1 MQVISQLVK
10 YHFRQYFKTN
20 KFVMPFTAL
29 IIVLYT
35 LYSSKPVGVV
45 PSMVSCC
52 IAVFLISSWT
62 GVTVCSLEDPVSEQ
76 VIILRIKSHRKY
88 YLSHTLFL
96 LSLSTL
102 AALISVSVPVLLNII
117 NKGELFERTL
127 MVSDILCGF
136 LLLTLSAFM
145 GCCLGETAHP
155 RIIKDRKAAV
165 LLVFLIDIISMI
177 KTSLLAGFPM
187 SKIILWAFP
196 PITRLPLAFS
206 QDSYF
211 SVQKV
216 LSSAAVLL
224 LYAVILAAVKILYL
238 ARQKF

>member
-1 MQVISQLVK
+1 MNNLIK
-10 YHFRQYFKTN
+10 YHCQQYFKTN

-145 GCCLGETAHP
+145 GCCLGESAHP

-216 LSSAAVLL
+216 LSSAAVIF
-224 LYAVILAAVKILYL
+224 LYSVMLAAVKIFYL

>member
-1 MQVISQLVK
+1 MNNLIK
-10 YHFRQYFKTN
+10 YHCQQYFKTN

-216 LSSAAVLL
+216 LSSAAVIF
-224 LYAVILAAVKILYL
+224 LYSVMLAAVKIFYL